1 MYICIQIY
9 ILNQQEINIKTLPN
23 NNNNNSNNKIERKKQ
38 QQRKQ
43 KQKQK
48 EDKSAPNNKPTE
60 NS

>member
-23 NNNNNSNNKIERKKQ
+23 NNKNNSNNKIERKKRQ
-38 QQRKQ
+38 HR